1 MQKPVPST
9 DQCLHYI
16 EQYQML
22 DNIRAHSYLV
32 ARVAEVLLDQLH
44 KSKRTSGT
52 LPDKNTVIAG
62 ALLHDIAKTECIK
75 TNCHHAKVGQ
85 RICEDLGHPEIGEIV
100 AEHVVLSS
108 FRQDLYEDGIF
119 GAKELVFYSDKRVN
133 HDQVVSLPERL
144 EYIIARYGKGDSTKE
159 HHIRLN
165 FNRTIEFEKYLF
177 KYLNFNPSQLSQQI
191 SKNKFYTA
199 ATR

>member
-1 MQKPVPST
+1 
-9 DQCLHYI
+9 
-16 EQYQML
+16 ML

-32 ARVAEVLLDQLH
+32 ARVAEVLLDQLQ
-44 KSKRTSGT
+44 KSKRTGAT

-75 TNCHHAKVGQ
+75 TNCHHARVGQ
-85 RICEDLGHPEIGEIV
+85 RICEDLGYPEIGEIV

-108 FRQDLYEDGIF
+108 FRKDLYKEGTF

-133 HDQVVSLPERL
+133 HDQIVSLPERL
-144 EYIIARYGKGDSTKE
+144 DYIVNRYGNGDPAKE

-165 FNRTIEFEKYLF
+165 FNRTVEFEKYLF
-177 KYLNFNPSQLSQQI
+177 NYLDFSPGQLSQLI
-191 SKNKFYTA
+191 SEKSFYR
-199 ATR
+199 TRKKLEQSPL